1 MRTELA
7 AVTTRTKSGA
17 ILVKAAIGSARILD
31 TASQTVWGQIVV
43 RGKPV
48 VGTVMHTTWR
58 FAGGVRRCSVR
69 TDRWGV
75 ASCSEKAL
83 EFDAVDGDAIPI
95 DVTFN
100 YQHHAYSTRSTY
112 IPLSD

>member
-1 MRTELA
+1 MRTEMDA
-7 AVTTRTKSGA
+7 MTTRAKNGA
-17 ILVKAAIGSARILD
+17 ILVKAAIGSARIVD
-31 TASQTVWGQIVV
+31 SARQIVWGQIVV
-43 RGKPV
+43 HGKPV
-48 VGTVMHTTWR
+48 VGIEMHTTWHFR
-58 FAGGVRRCSVR
+58 GGVRRCSRR

-83 EFDAVDGDAIPI
+83 EFDASDGDTIPI

-100 YQHHAYSTRSTY
+100 YQHHTYSTRITY